1 MTQMNLFKKQT
12 QAHQHSEQTC
22 GCQWRGEG
30 WNGSLGLG
38 DENYYIENA
47 VLMSA
52 VEQSD
57 SVIHYIYIYTFI
69 LFYILFHYGLSQNIE
84 YSYLRYT
91 VGPCYL
97 STLYIIVFNKF
108 KKKRNSV
115 IPPVGTVF

>member
-1 MTQMNLFKKQT
+1 MNLFKKQT

-30 WNGSLGLG
+30 WSGSFGLG

-57 SVIHYIYIYTFI
+57 SVIHYIYTHSFFFI
-69 LFYILFHYGLSQNIE
+69 FFSIMVYHRTLNIVT
-84 YSYLRYT
+84 YAIR
-91 VGPCYL
+91 
-97 STLYIIVFNKF
+97 
-108 KKKRNSV
+108 
-115 IPPVGTVF
+115 